1 MQQASGCMW
10 PTAPTWTALRSMQ
23 TPPPYRKLARPR
35 RTDNSIALALDGPD
49 NFLYVLDNLANQIE
63 VFSID
68 TSSGALTLINGSPF
82 ALFAG
87 ASNQSLGPNAMA
99 VQH

>member
-1 MQQASGCMW
+1 
-10 PTAPTWTALRSMQ
+10 
-23 TPPPYRKLARPR
+23 
-35 RTDNSIALALDGPD
+35 
-49 NFLYVLDNLANQIE
+49 

-68 TSSGALTLINGSPF
+68 TSSGALTLINGSSF

-87 ASNQSLGPNAMA
+87 ASKQNLGPNAIA